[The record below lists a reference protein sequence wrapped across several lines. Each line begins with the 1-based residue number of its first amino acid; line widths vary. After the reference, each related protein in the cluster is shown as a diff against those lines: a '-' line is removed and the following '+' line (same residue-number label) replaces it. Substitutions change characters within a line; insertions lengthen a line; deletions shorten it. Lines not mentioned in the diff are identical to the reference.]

1 MPNWAQLF
9 LFGLCEL
16 EDFFAQGG
24 LTRLGGV
31 SYAEESAIPP
41 LCFAKGGAPGHFPW
55 HS

>member
-1 MPNWAQLF
+1 MPNWLRSF

-24 LTRLGGV
+24 LTRFGV

-41 LCFAKGGAPGHFPW
+41 FASQRMGAPGHSW